1 MSEEETKGVPRA
13 LYYMAID
20 GTSAVDS
27 VVYGELLERELGWRN
42 LVGEFLAPAADDPT
56 RLHDPAHPYLP
67 ICVYKAKTASKKVAV
82 ICPHGRESA
91 GREKMWQKYAGELP
105 SEQPEGRFESDIAP
119 GLVTYGRASAAEKSA
134 IYMKEL
140 LLNPSFEVVEENG
153 ALVRRLATA
162 EVVSDDREHGTA
174 FSADLLIVSSHGWL
188 GGWMKGNMVGAWKE
202 AEPESAREEFIPF
215 SPYFLVGEAAMEN
228 VRFTGPRWIIL
239 AQCSTLNMATW
250 PLWARVLFLSDPPVR
265 GILAYEESSPSAEGS
280 IPIARNFIKYCKTMT
295 VLDAWKKANKRIK
308 WAALVHKNAVDDR
321 LGEWRE
327 FVDPEDTTTDDTTSN
342 YRGYLSG
349 LKDGVDVFDKQPPFE
364 LVLSSIK
371 PRTASPRDADSEWL
385 DITPDKLCL
394 GRAYVIAERYG
405 RVIVY
410 APTGR
415 PIVSAR
421 IRLVHIRRTYRKQ
434 CPVSSI
440 FQTLEP
446 RDADVDRVRVAFDPK
461 DKYSIEVESLV
472 GPVDSLTFH
481 FRAATERV
489 LGRSVLEMHHSYLWL
504 AVAVTLAD
512 GTTLE
517 NDFTT
522 TGLSF

>member
-1 MSEEETKGVPRA
+1 VNGGVR
-13 LYYMAID
+13 
-20 GTSAVDS
+20 
-27 VVYGELLERELGWRN
+27 
-42 LVGEFLAPAADDPT
+42 
-56 RLHDPAHPYLP
+56 H
-67 ICVYKAKTASKKVAV
+67 
-82 ICPHGRESA
+82 
-91 GREKMWQKYAGELP
+91 
-105 SEQPEGRFESDIAP
+105 
-119 GLVTYGRASAAEKSA
+119 
-134 IYMKEL
+134 
-140 LLNPSFEVVEENG
+140 
-153 ALVRRLATA
+153 
-162 EVVSDDREHGTA
+162 
-174 FSADLLIVSSHGWL
+174 
-188 GGWMKGNMVGAWKE
+188 
-202 AEPESAREEFIPF
+202 
-215 SPYFLVGEAAMEN
+215 
-228 VRFTGPRWIIL
+228 
-239 AQCSTLNMATW
+239 
-250 PLWARVLFLSDPPVR
+250 
-265 GILAYEESSPSAEGS
+265 
-280 IPIARNFIKYCKTMT
+280 
-295 VLDAWKKANKRIK
+295 
-308 WAALVHKNAVDDR
+308 
-321 LGEWRE
+321 
-327 FVDPEDTTTDDTTSN
+327 PEDTTTDDTTSN

-415 PIVSAR
+415 PIVAR
-421 IRLVHIRRTYRKQ
+421 AFDWCTFAALIANGVLDL
-434 CPVSSI
+434 
-440 FQTLEP
+440 QTLEP